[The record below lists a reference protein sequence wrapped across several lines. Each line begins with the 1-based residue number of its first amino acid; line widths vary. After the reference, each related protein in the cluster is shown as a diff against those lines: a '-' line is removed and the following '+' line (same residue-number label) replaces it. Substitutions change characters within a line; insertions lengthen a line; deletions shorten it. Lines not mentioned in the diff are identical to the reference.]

1 MSNINIGDDLFRAI
15 KGIAS
20 NIDPSGLV
28 KAADGIAT
36 IAGGAVKLA
45 TGEEDALTDIT
56 KGAGKV
62 ITGTGTLCGFIKS
75 NSDSDDNDDSE

>member
-1 MSNINIGDDLFRAI
+1 MDDLFRVI

-36 IAGGAVKLA
+36 LASGAVKLA
-45 TGEEDALTDIT
+45 SGEEDALTDIAT
-56 KGAGKV
+56 GGGKV
-62 ITGTGTLCGFIKS
+62 LTGTGTLFGFIKS
-75 NSDSDDNDDSE
+75 DSDSDDSE